1 MKDIAKFCDKAI
13 AETKLAV
20 QNIEPKLKAAI
31 ESPKFSEIDKTI
43 KQNKRSNEEFNYL
56 KYTLK
61 PGSTISNPEN
71 KVPTGK
77 PKISCAKELMRN
89 STPLQKKLT

>member
-20 QNIEPKLKAAI
+20 QNIEAKLKAAI

-43 KQNKRSNEEFNYL
+43 QQNKRSN
-56 KYTLK
+56 
-61 PGSTISNPEN
+61 
-71 KVPTGK
+71 
-77 PKISCAKELMRN
+77 
-89 STPLQKKLT
+89 